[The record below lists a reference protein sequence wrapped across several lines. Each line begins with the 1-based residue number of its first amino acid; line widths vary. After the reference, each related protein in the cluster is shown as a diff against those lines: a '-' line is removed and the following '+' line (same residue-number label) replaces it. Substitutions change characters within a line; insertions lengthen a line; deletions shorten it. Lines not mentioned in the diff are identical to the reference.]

1 MESSSCF
8 HSIVTLALQ
17 LLTYIYNEEMEDAS
31 VPHGLIIN
39 LLLDVED
46 LLPAVL
52 HEIMSNLN
60 SEEFTFYNIYNHTT
74 QQMGDYYLS
83 H

>member
-8 HSIVTLALQ
+8 HSIVTLVLR
-17 LLTYIYNEEMEDAS
+17 LLTYIYNEEMNDTS
-31 VPHGLIIN
+31 VVPHGLIIN

-46 LLPAVL
+46 LLPALL
-52 HEIMSNLN
+52 HNIMSDLH
-60 SEEFTFYNIYNHTT
+60 SEEFAFYKICTYTT
-74 QQMGDYYLS
+74 LQMDLP